1 MGVGVFGHRGACGYL
16 PENTMP
22 SFELAF
28 EMGSDAIEF
37 DVVLT
42 KDSVPVI
49 LHDLDLTKTTNIA
62 SHPNLAT
69 SVDQLTLL
77 ELKQLRVTERY
88 PEQRIESAK
97 HSGQFEIP
105 TLRELLDN
113 PAFDGKHLILEL
125 KEGKELLTR
134 NLNLVAAVAQELAD
148 SNWQERGI
156 KLTVESFE
164 FSILKNAKSAF
175 SAGIDFVFLSAPGT
189 LPAGRTALDDDLLK
203 EIASDF
209 DGVSVA
215 IEMLWE
221 ADFVARAKA
230 LGLTVFT
237 YTARVETAQGE
248 VESWFEKLVLS
259 GVDGIFADQPD
270 RLVQTVSRLT

>member
-1 MGVGVFGHRGACGYL
+1 MGVSVFGHRGACGYL

-28 EMGSDAIEF
+28 ELGSDAIEF

-42 KDSVPVI
+42 KDTVPVI
-49 LHDLDLTKTTNIA
+49 LHDIDLTKTTDVA
-62 SHPNLAT
+62 QHPEMKT
-69 SVDQLTLL
+69 TVDQLSYQ
-77 ELKQLRVTERY
+77 ELSTLRVIERY
-88 PEQRIESAK
+88 PDKRTESAK
-97 HSGQFEIP
+97 FNRHFQIP
-105 TLRELLDN
+105 TLRELLAN

-125 KEGKELLTR
+125 KDGKYLQSKGLD
-134 NLNLVAAVAQELAD
+134 LVSAVARELAE

-164 FSILKNAKSAF
+164 FAILKNAKTAF
-175 SAGIDFVFLSAPGT
+175 GGEIDFVFLSARET
-189 LPAGRTALDDDLLK
+189 LPAGREKFDDDLL
-203 EIASDF
+203 EEVAMEF

-221 ADFVARAKA
+221 NGFVSRAKA
-230 LGLTVFT
+230 LGLLVFA
-237 YTARVETAQGE
+237 YTARIETAQGDL
-248 VESWFEKLVLS
+248 ESWFEKLVLS

-270 RLVQTVSRLT
+270 QLIKTVTRLS

>member
-1 MGVGVFGHRGACGYL
+1 MGVSVFGHRGACGYL

-22 SFELAF
+22 SFELGF
-28 EMGSDAIEF
+28 ELGSDAIEF

-49 LHDLDLTKTTNIA
+49 LHDIDLTKTTNVA
-62 SHPNLAT
+62 SHPKLPT
-69 SVDQLTLL
+69 SVYELTLKQ
-77 ELKQLRVTERY
+77 LKQLRVMERY

-97 HSGQFEIP
+97 RSGQFEVP
-105 TLRELLDN
+105 TLNELLAN

-125 KEGKELLTR
+125 KDGKQLLAKG
-134 NLNLVAAVAQELAD
+134 LDLVSAVAQELAA

-156 KLTVESFE
+156 RLTVESFE
-164 FSILKNAKSAF
+164 FSILKTAMSAF
-175 SAGIDFVFLSAPGT
+175 GPGIDFVFLSAPGT
-189 LPAGRTALDDDLLK
+189 LPAGRTTLEDDLLA
-203 EIASDF
+203 EIASQF

-221 ADFVARAKA
+221 NDFVARAKA

>member
-77 ELKQLRVTERY
+77 ELRQLRVMERY

-97 HSGQFEIP
+97 HSGRFEIP

-113 PAFDGKHLILEL
+113 PAFNGKHLILEL

-164 FSILKNAKSAF
+164 YSILKNAKSAF

-189 LPAGRTALDDDLLK
+189 LPAGRTALDDDLLD
-203 EIASDF
+203 EIASEF

>member
-28 EMGSDAIEF
+28 ELGSDAIEF

-42 KDSVPVI
+42 KDAVPVI
-49 LHDLDLTKTTNIA
+49 LHDLDLTKTTNVA

-69 SVDQLTLL
+69 SVYELTFQ
-77 ELKQLRVTERY
+77 ELKQLRVVERY
-88 PEQRIESAK
+88 LERRVESAK
-97 HSGQFEIP
+97 FSGQFEIP
-105 TLRELLDN
+105 TLFELLSN

-125 KEGKELLTR
+125 KDGKELLSQG
-134 NLNLVAAVAQELAD
+134 LDLVAAVAQELAA
-148 SNWQERGI
+148 SNWQERGM

-164 FSILKNAKSAF
+164 FSILKNAKTAF
-175 SAGIDFVFLSAPGT
+175 GGEIDFVFLSATET
-189 LPAGRTALDDDLLK
+189 LPTGRASLEDDLLS
-203 EIASDF
+203 EIASEF

-215 IEMLWE
+215 IEMLWDN
-221 ADFVARAKA
+221 DFVSRAKG

-248 VESWFEKLVLS
+248 VESWFERLVLS

-270 RLVQTVSRLT
+270 RLIQTVGRLT